1 MLNDLN
7 EKLFDSK
14 HTEDI
19 EGFSF
24 DSKDRPV
31 YRLNMSRLLSI
42 FKETDEY
49 INAEELRVAYYRKF
63 GNEPDFINLS
73 LAQVK
78 YLVNILNHQHD
89 FKRRGNKYKYNTNE
103 RSKIDYYEVAMLF
116 KDKTMSTDEAYTLYK
131 EKIKSN
137 NLPKNAFI
145 NTLRYLYNKN
155 CLSRTL
161 EKKRCTYSLNDISVL
176 SSRLEQTV
184 DHGLLDNT
192 VHDKHLNFNE
202 VCSSLGTTRGKLLGS
217 LKRTGI
223 KWESRRKKKVRD
235 TRTGKV
241 WESLSSCAK
250 DLKVSR
256 QHVNQSMKRNSPV
269 KGVYLEFFE
278 D

>member
-1 MLNDLN
+1 
-7 EKLFDSK
+7 
-14 HTEDI
+14 
-19 EGFSF
+19 
-24 DSKDRPV
+24 
-31 YRLNMSRLLSI
+31 
-42 FKETDEY
+42 
-49 INAEELRVAYYRKF
+49 
-63 GNEPDFINLS
+63 
-73 LAQVK
+73 
-78 YLVNILNHQHD
+78 
-89 FKRRGNKYKYNTNE
+89 
-103 RSKIDYYEVAMLF
+103 MLF

-184 DHGLLDNT
+184 DQGLLDNT

-269 KGVYLEFFE
+269 KGVYLEFSE